1 MAHSI
6 ELLFDPDTEASLR
19 ALWDELA
26 AAERPSRAP
35 VGRPHV
41 TLLVAER
48 IDPDVDTLLRPLAA
62 ELPLPCAIGTPLLF
76 GRNHAILTR
85 LIVPTADL
93 LAFHAEA
100 HRICVGHL
108 HPEPLPTSLPGQWT
122 PHVTLARGVAEPA
135 LVGALRIAD
144 RTPLIEG
151 TLAGLRRWN
160 SDEKA
165 DYLIG

>member
-6 ELLFDPDTEASLR
+6 ELLFDPATEATLL
-19 ALWDELA
+19 ALWDDLV
-26 AAERPSRAP
+26 AAELPNRAP
-35 VGRPHV
+35 LGRPHV
-41 TLLVAER
+41 TLLGAER
-48 IDPDVDTLLRPLAA
+48 IAPDVDTLLRPLAA
-62 ELPLPCAIGTPLLF
+62 RLPLPCAIGAPLLF

-93 LAFHAEA
+93 LAVHAEA
-100 HRICVGHL
+100 HHICVGHV

-122 PHVTLARGVAEPA
+122 PHVTLARGVVESA
-135 LVGALRIAD
+135 LGGALRIAG
-144 RTPLIEG
+144 REPLIEG
-151 TLAGLRRWN
+151 TLAALRRWN

>member
-6 ELLFDPDTEASLR
+6 ELLFDPATEATLR
-19 ALWDELA
+19 QLWDELA
-26 AAERPSRAP
+26 AAERTSRAP

-48 IDPDVDTLLRPLAA
+48 IAEDVDPLLRLLAGR
-62 ELPLPCAIGTPLLF
+62 LPLPCAIGAPLLF

-100 HRICVGHL
+100 HRVCVDHL
-108 HPEPLPTSLPGQWT
+108 QPEPVPTSLPGQWT
-122 PHVTLARGVAEPA
+122 PHVTLARGIGA
-135 LVGALRIAD
+135 LGDALRIAD

-151 TLAGLRRWN
+151 TFAGLRRWN